1 MNYEKFFSD
10 KLQSLKAEGR
20 YRVFADLERLTG
32 QAPYALY
39 HNSQNQSRKVIVWCS
54 NDYLNMSHHPS
65 VIKAMTQTIDRL
77 GAGSGGTRNISGTCH
92 SHVMLE
98 RSVADLHGKESGL
111 VFSSGYTANEAAICS
126 LAEAIPECVVFSDEK
141 NHASM
146 IEGIRHSRAERR
158 IFRHNNLDDLKRQL
172 TEIGVERP
180 KIITFVSVYSM
191 NGDIAPIAEICDLAK
206 QFNALTY
213 LDEVHAVGIYG
224 PQGAGVASHLG
235 IQNRVDII
243 QGNFAKAYGVI
254 GGYVTGSKTFVDYIR
269 SSASGFIFT
278 TSLPPAI
285 AVGARTSIEIL
296 KTEDHLRQKLWQNV
310 NILKKN
316 LEKSSLPYT
325 PVNSHI
331 IPLPV
336 GDAVLCRQVCDMLL
350 HGYDIYIQPIN
361 YPTVPRGQERLRI
374 TVTPAHT
381 VSMIEDLVV
390 SLERVWKEL
399 DLRQVA

>member
-1 MNYEKFFSD
+1 MNYEAFFSN

-39 HNSQNQSRKVIVWCS
+39 HSENQSRKVIVWCS
-54 NDYLNMSHHPS
+54 NDYLNMSHHPD

-111 VFSSGYTANEAAICS
+111 VFSSGYAANEASICS
-126 LAEAIPECVVFSDEK
+126 IAEAIPGCVVFSDEK

-158 IFRHNNLDDLKRQL
+158 VFRHNDLDDLKRQL
-172 TEIGVERP
+172 IEVGAERP

-224 PQGAGVASHLG
+224 PQGAGVAAHLG
-235 IQNRVDII
+235 IQDRVDII
-243 QGNFAKAYGVI
+243 QGNFAKAYGVV
-254 GGYVTGSKTFVDYIR
+254 GGYVTGSKALVDYIR

-285 AVGARTSIEIL
+285 AVGARVSLETL
-296 KTEDHLRQKLWQNV
+296 KTEDHLRRELWQRV
-310 NILKKN
+310 NFLKN
-316 LEKSSLPYT
+316 RLEKSSLPYT

-350 HGYDIYIQPIN
+350 NGYDIYIQPIN

-381 VSMIEDLVV
+381 EEMIDDLVV
-390 SLERVWKEL
+390 SLERVWDEL
-399 DLRQVA
+399 NLRNVA

>member
-1 MNYEKFFSD
+1 MNYEAFFSN

-32 QAPYALY
+32 QAHYALY
-39 HNSQNQSRKVIVWCS
+39 HSENQSRKVIVWCS

-111 VFSSGYTANEAAICS
+111 VFSSGYAANEASICS
-126 LAEAIPECVVFSDEK
+126 IAEAIPGCVVFSDEK

-158 IFRHNNLDDLKRQL
+158 VFRHNDLDDLKRQL
-172 TEIGVERP
+172 IEVGAERP

-224 PQGAGVASHLG
+224 PQGAGVAAHLG
-235 IQNRVDII
+235 IQDRVDII
-243 QGNFAKAYGVI
+243 QGNFAKAYGVV
-254 GGYVTGSKTFVDYIR
+254 GGYVTGSKVLVDYIR

-278 TSLPPAI
+278 TSPP
-285 AVGARTSIEIL
+285 
-296 KTEDHLRQKLWQNV
+296 
-310 NILKKN
+310 
-316 LEKSSLPYT
+316 
-325 PVNSHI
+325 SH
-331 IPLPV
+331 
-336 GDAVLCRQVCDMLL
+336 CCWR
-350 HGYDIYIQPIN
+350 
-361 YPTVPRGQERLRI
+361 
-374 TVTPAHT
+374 
-381 VSMIEDLVV
+381 
-390 SLERVWKEL
+390 
-399 DLRQVA
+399 